1 MYGQSLCVMPTVL
14 APMELRL
21 LARYP
26 FLREAADRV
35 KAESIALEDL
45 LGSRAF
51 DRARLLGYDRVL
63 SALQKFEIED
73 RPVGSEAVALN
84 ELLSYPVARMIVSA
98 ASDPFLTRRYAIA
111 EAKLAHRRFLAEDA
125 PFLRTAAAELDL
137 DLSPHD
143 GGFRI
148 HFTDFLRFTNQM
160 REKEWKLINQR
171 VARGHV
177 LLPKEKSVRVMQ
189 NAVQRKIDEELPLP
203 VNDLILDALDDE
215 VREVRRLLGEHRRH
229 WKAEDIGAIRIT
241 RFPPC
246 MYNVLA
252 AIQNHENVSHMGR
265 FAIVAFLHHL
275 GLSNEEIYRVFGD
288 VPDFAADVT
297 KYQIDHITGA
307 SSATEY
313 TPPECSTMK
322 SYGLCPGPD
331 ALCLT
336 LTHPLT
342 YYRRKAG
349 RDASSRPRRAERPTD
364 RPLSPA

>member
-1 MYGQSLCVMPTVL
+1 MYSQPLSVPGTVS
-14 APMELRL
+14 APMDLRI

-26 FLREAADRV
+26 FLREAAERV
-35 KAESIALEDL
+35 KAGNIVLEEL
-45 LGSRAF
+45 LAGRAY
-51 DRARLLGYDRVL
+51 DRARLLGFDRVL
-63 SALQKFEIED
+63 TALEKFEIVD
-73 RPVGSEAVALN
+73 RPMGSEPDALN
-84 ELLSYPVARMIVSA
+84 ELLSYPIARMIVSA
-98 ASDPFLTRRYAIA
+98 ASDPFLTRRYAVA
-111 EAKLAHRRFLAEDA
+111 EAKLAHRRFLQEDSA
-125 PFLRTAAAELDL
+125 FLRTVAAELNL
-137 DLSPHD
+137 DLMPDD
-143 GGFRI
+143 GGFRM

-171 VARGHV
+171 VAVGHV
-177 LLPKEKSVRVMQ
+177 LLPKEKSVRVLQ

-203 VNDLILDALDDE
+203 VNDVIEDAFDDE
-215 VREVRRLLGEHRRH
+215 VREVRRLLGEHRKH
-229 WKAEDIGAIRIT
+229 WKAEDVGAIRIT

-246 MYNVLA
+246 MYNLLA
-252 AIQNHENVSHMGR
+252 AIQSHENVSHMGR
-265 FAIVAFLHHL
+265 FAIVAFLHHV

-297 KYQIDHITGA
+297 KYQIDHITGT

-342 YYRRKAG
+342 YYRRKAPQPSKRSMG
-349 RDASSRPRRAERPTD
+349 SNAAKG
-364 RPLSPA
+364 

>member
-1 MYGQSLCVMPTVL
+1 MD
-14 APMELRL
+14 LRT

-26 FLREAADRV
+26 FLREAAERM
-35 KAESIALEDL
+35 KAENVALDDL
-45 LGSRAF
+45 LASRAF

-73 RPVGSEAVALN
+73 RPVGSEPDALN
-84 ELLSYPVARMIVSA
+84 ELLSYPIARMIVS
-98 ASDPFLTRRYAIA
+98 RRYAIA
-111 EAKLAHRRFLAEDA
+111 EAKLAHRRFLEEDA
-125 PFLRTAAAELDL
+125 PFLRTAAAEMNLG
-137 DLSPHD
+137 LSQDD
-143 GGFRI
+143 GGFRM

-160 REKEWKLINQR
+160 RDKEWKLINQR

-177 LLPKEKSVRVMQ
+177 LLPKEKSIRVMQ

-203 VNDLILDALDDE
+203 VNDLILEALDDE

-246 MYNVLA
+246 MYNILA

-349 RDASSRPRRAERPTD
+349 RDASSRPRGAERSTD
-364 RPLSPA
+364 RPPSPA

>member
-1 MYGQSLCVMPTVL
+1 MD
-14 APMELRL
+14 LRT

-26 FLREAADRV
+26 FLREAAERM
-35 KAESIALEDL
+35 KAENVALDDL
-45 LGSRAF
+45 LASRAF

-73 RPVGSEAVALN
+73 RPVGSEPDALN
-84 ELLSYPVARMIVSA
+84 ELLSYPIARMIVSA

-111 EAKLAHRRFLAEDA
+111 EAKLAHRRFLEEDA
-125 PFLRTAAAELDL
+125 PFLRTAAAEMNLG
-137 DLSPHD
+137 LSQDD
-143 GGFRI
+143 GGFRM

-160 REKEWKLINQR
+160 RDKEWKLINQR

-177 LLPKEKSVRVMQ
+177 LLPKEKSIRVMQ

-246 MYNVLA
+246 MYNILA

-349 RDASSRPRRAERPTD
+349 RDASSRPRGAERSTD
-364 RPLSPA
+364 RPPSPA

>member
-1 MYGQSLCVMPTVL
+1 MD
-14 APMELRL
+14 LRI

-26 FLREAADRV
+26 FLREAAERV
-35 KAESIALEDL
+35 KSESIALEDL
-45 LGSRAF
+45 LSGRAYERSRV
-51 DRARLLGYDRVL
+51 LGYDRVL
-63 SALQKFEIED
+63 AALQRFEIGD
-73 RPVGSEAVALN
+73 RPTASEPEALN
-84 ELLSYPVARMIVSA
+84 ELLSYPIARMLVSA
-98 ASDPFLTRRYAIA
+98 ASDPFLTRRYAVA
-111 EAKLAHRRFLAEDA
+111 EAKLAHHRFLEEDA
-125 PFLRTAAAELDL
+125 PFLRTVAGELNLDL
-137 DLSPHD
+137 LAED
-143 GGFRI
+143 GGFRM
-148 HFTDFLRFTNQM
+148 HFTDFLRFTDQM
-160 REKEWKLINQR
+160 RDKDWKLINQR
-171 VARGHV
+171 VAGGNVV
-177 LLPKEKSVRVMQ
+177 LSKEKSARVMQ

-203 VNDLILDALDDE
+203 VNDLILDAFDDE
-215 VREVRRLLGEHRRH
+215 VRELRRVLGEHRKN
-229 WKAEDIGAIRIT
+229 WKAQDMGALRIT

-246 MYNVLA
+246 MYNLLA

-297 KYQIDHITGA
+297 KYQIDHITGT

-342 YYRRKAG
+342 YYRRKAPQESG
-349 RDASSRPRRAERPTD
+349 RSKGRTAGKG
-364 RPLSPA
+364 